1 MPPNGPIL
9 RGIAL
14 VTTVMGMMIVI
25 AAIATQPQPTM
36 SFFFGKIP
44 STLAWIIS
52 FGAFYYAYGIGVSL
66 GYLIGLL
73 VLCMVCGVI
82 GTPIDY
88 NRKLLAK
95 LFKRKKQRLSASV
108 EEVEE
113 EPSEDWVDMI
123 QKTFLR
129 IPVRIIL
136 VLLAILETV
145 FNSMV
150 LHEGGL
156 KTESWFWD
164 KLFENREKFYDYEE
178 VYGKKVQND
187 YAEELWIY
195 VNGIKTD
202 LRAAKKNC
210 KQMYKM
216 FGRPV
221 KLLHNPT
228 NGTVLDL
235 MECLMGKVKLDC

>member
-14 VTTVMGMMIVI
+14 VTTVMGMMIVV
-25 AAIATQPQPTM
+25 AAIATQPTM

-82 GTPIDY
+82 GTPVDY
-88 NRKLLAK
+88 NRKIIAK
-95 LFKRKKQRLSASV
+95 FFKRKKQQTILSASV

-113 EPSEDWVDMI
+113 EPTEDWVDMI
-123 QKTFLR
+123 QTTSLQ

-136 VLLAILETV
+136 VLLAILDTV
-145 FNSMV
+145 FNSTF

-164 KLFENREKFYDYEE
+164 KVFEKREKFYDYEE
-178 VYGKKVQND
+178 VYG
-187 YAEELWIY
+187 
-195 VNGIKTD
+195 
-202 LRAAKKNC
+202 
-210 KQMYKM
+210 
-216 FGRPV
+216 
-221 KLLHNPT
+221 
-228 NGTVLDL
+228 
-235 MECLMGKVKLDC
+235 

>member
-9 RGIAL
+9 RVIAL
-14 VTTVMGMMIVI
+14 VTSVMGLMIVI
-25 AAIATQPQPTM
+25 AAIATQPTM
-36 SFFFGKIP
+36 SFSFGKIP

-52 FGAFYYAYGIGVSL
+52 FGAFYYAYSIHGVSL